1 MKRTMKTAVAAGVGG
16 AILVGG
22 VAAAVPAF
30 AGNGPGPGPAASRP
44 GRRLPRRRPG
54 AGSGVRCDLA
64 NWPAGT
70 LTSQQQATL
79 ASIAEQEK
87 LSRDLFAAFA
97 ARYHIPVFT
106 RIAAAETR
114 HLDAIRTALAA
125 YGVADPTAGKAAG
138 TFATPAVQASYDR
151 LLAQGTASQ
160 DAALRT
166 GQAVERAD
174 ITALSTA
181 LKGLTAP
188 RLQNIYTNLLDASRT
203 HLATSGTGSAGEWRL
218 RRAIAVTGTRLLA
231 PVTVIPGL
239 PGRPA
244 AMAERA
250 DLRRLLLHRAGNDSP
265 GERERWTRAR
275 NRDLAAHMPAPWLD
289 RHPRRV
295 TAPAGQPSRG
305 GRAAAYRA
313 G

>member
-1 MKRTMKTAVAAGVGG
+1 MRRITKTAVAVGAGG
-16 AILVGG
+16 AILIGG
-22 VAAAVPAF
+22 IAAAVPAF
-30 AGNGPGPGPAASRP
+30 AGNGPGPAAAASQATGYRASV
-44 GRRLPRRRPG
+44 PG
-54 AGSGVRCDLA
+54 AGHGVGCDQA
-64 NWPAGT
+64 RWPAGT
-70 LTSQQQATL
+70 LTSQQKATL

-87 LSRDLFAAFA
+87 LSRDLYAAFA

-166 GQAVERAD
+166 GQAAERAD

-188 RLQNIYTNLLDASRT
+188 RLQNTYTNLLDASRT
-203 HLATSGTGSAGEWRL
+203 HLDTFGNWL
-218 RRAIAVTGTRLLA
+218 
-231 PVTVIPGL
+231 
-239 PGRPA
+239 GR
-244 AMAERA
+244 
-250 DLRRLLLHRAGNDSP
+250 
-265 GERERWTRAR
+265 
-275 NRDLAAHMPAPWLD
+275 
-289 RHPRRV
+289 
-295 TAPAGQPSRG
+295 
-305 GRAAAYRA
+305 
-313 G
+313 